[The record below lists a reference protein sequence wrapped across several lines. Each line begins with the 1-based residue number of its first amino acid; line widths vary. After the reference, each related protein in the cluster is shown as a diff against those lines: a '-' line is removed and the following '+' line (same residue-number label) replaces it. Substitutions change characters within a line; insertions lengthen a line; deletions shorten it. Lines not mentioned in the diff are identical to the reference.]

1 MVIKLNFKGPVFTSL
16 FFIQKQS
23 RLISYPRALQINQT
37 MTFGR
42 LFATSHSL
50 LAFGKGG
57 GAGEGCGRGEG
68 GTSVSSANG
77 FSGHSS
83 SSRSLVSSFAVRT
96 PAARTTSMSSS
107 KRPRRSASRLT
118 DRVLLSG
125 GGWPESSTTA
135 RGMGGPV
142 SGWRSWSSLV
152 SVAERGKQ
160 S

>member
-1 MVIKLNFKGPVFTSL
+1 MVIKLNFKGPIFTSL

-23 RLISYPRALQINQT
+23 RLISYPKALQINQT
-37 MTFGR
+37 MTFSR

-57 GAGEGCGRGEG
+57 EAGRVGGR
-68 GTSVSSANG
+68 GTSVSSAIG

-107 KRPRRSASRLT
+107 TRPRRSTSRLT

-125 GGWPESSTTA
+125 GGWPESRTTA

-160 S
+160 F